1 VEGNARALILEEAT
15 RRFAAHGFDGTSL
28 KDIADAVG
36 IRKPSLLYH
45 FPSKD
50 DLRREVLDAAMAR
63 WNDVLPKVLM
73 AAASSTRLDAVLNE
87 VISFFADDPDRARLL
102 VREVLDRPDDMRER
116 IRAYVRPWIEVVARQ
131 IDRGKDEGFV
141 HPDVD
146 PEAFSALITNLVV
159 CGIAMAKTA
168 EVMIPGAPR
177 GRDAHK
183 RLLREMF
190 RIARSS
196 LYLPQASTNTAGS
209 GTV

>member
-1 VEGNARALILEEAT
+1 MEGNAKEQILEEAT
-15 RRFAAHGFDGTSL
+15 RRFAAHGFDSTSL
-28 KDIADAVG
+28 QDIADAVG

-45 FPSKD
+45 FPSKG

-73 AAASSTRLDAVLNE
+73 AAARDTRLDAVLNE

-102 VREVLDRPDDMRER
+102 VREILDRPDDMRDR
-116 IRAYVRPWIEVVARQ
+116 IRTYVQPWIEVVATQ
-131 IDRGKDEGFV
+131 IGRGKEEGLI

-146 PEAFSALITNLVV
+146 PEAFSALVANLVV

-168 EVMIPGAPR
+168 EAMLPGTTRSAV
-177 GRDAHK
+177 AHK

-196 LYLPQASTNTAGS
+196 LYLPQASTHTAGS
-209 GTV
+209 GSA

>member
-1 VEGNARALILEEAT
+1 MEGNAREQILEEAT

-45 FPSKD
+45 FQSKE

-73 AAASSTRLDAVLNE
+73 AAARSTRLDAVMDE
-87 VISFFADDPDRARLL
+87 VIAFFADDPDRARLL
-102 VREVLDRPDDMRER
+102 VREILDRPDDMRER
-116 IRAYVRPWIEVVARQ
+116 IRTYVRPWIDVVARQ
-131 IDRGKDEGFV
+131 IERGKDEGLV

-146 PEAFSALITNLVV
+146 PEAFAALMTNLIV

-168 EVMIPGAPR
+168 EAMLPGAPANR
-177 GRDAHK
+177 QAHK
-183 RLLREMF
+183 RHLREMF

-196 LYLPQASTNTAGS
+196 LYLPQASTHTAGS
-209 GTV
+209 DSA